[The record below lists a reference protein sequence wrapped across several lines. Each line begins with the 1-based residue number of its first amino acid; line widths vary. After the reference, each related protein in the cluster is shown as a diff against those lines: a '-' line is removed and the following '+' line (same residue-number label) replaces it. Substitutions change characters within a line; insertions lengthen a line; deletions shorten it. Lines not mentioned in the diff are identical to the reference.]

1 MAEKLQAEPC
11 VKTTGH
17 SMGKGGHEYSS
28 KGAFQAGSESNE
40 QNSKGNF
47 SPDWTAIFFFF
58 FCIVFPL
65 DFKELYVGE
74 DPVEGIWK
82 PQVLVLIQTRTETQ
96 VWRLST
102 GACPQG
108 WSDFVS

>member
-1 MAEKLQAEPC
+1 MSAVP
-11 VKTTGH
+11 
-17 SMGKGGHEYSS
+17 KGPSRQEVRAMNRILKETSH
-28 KGAFQAGSESNE
+28 QTE
-40 QNSKGNF
+40 QPSF
-47 SPDWTAIFFFF
+47 FFFF

-102 GACPQG
+102 GACLRG
-108 WSDFVS
+108 WSDVV